1 MNYLDANH
9 LLERRKYRLVY
20 KIDRAYL
27 WTLPNKGV
35 SRLAK
40 TIADYFRTGN
50 CGRHA
55 VLLEMLSARISA

>member
-9 LLERRKYRLVY
+9 LLEKRNHRLVC
-20 KIDRAYL
+20 KIDRAFL
-27 WTLPNKGV
+27 RTLFNKGV

-50 CGRHA
+50 CGRRA
-55 VLLEMLSARISA
+55 VLLGMLSARISA